1 MDTDIRTRATAL
13 ERSLSYTGWEQDVEY
28 FHSFSNRYPRESGV
42 RYTTNNSNSDYQVS
56 SKFLDDILTWMER
69 KEAEHSIDRENE
81 HFTTPAIETDFTLSN
96 DETISTN
103 GMGGPEDLCY
113 NRNRSDY
120 EIRMLRRALH
130 DNSESRTA
138 RRQLLSSRLNI
149 DLDTRDEGAQS
160 NLRRFHEGE
169 SERTEYYTRI
179 MASDGLSTSRSSEE
193 CIYNSLEP
201 NSRSYEVIDG
211 ERHGVH
217 LGKDRCKESESKSEE
232 KTKTFTLLKCVICLE
247 GTRSRIFVPCGHLCI
262 CEDCNTNMAFAFD
275 NVTCPVCR
283 SPAKDVIKIYL

>member
-81 HFTTPAIETDFTLSN
+81 HFTTPALETDFTLSN

-130 DNSESRTA
+130 DNSVSRTA
-138 RRQLLSSRLNI
+138 RRQL
-149 DLDTRDEGAQS
+149 
-160 NLRRFHEGE
+160 HEGE
-169 SERTEYYTRI
+169 SERTEYYSRI
-179 MASDGLSTSRSSEE
+179 MASDGFSTSRSSEE
-193 CIYNSLEP
+193 CINNSLES
-201 NSRSYEVIDG
+201 NSQSYEVIDD

-217 LGKDRCKESESKSEE
+217 LGKDRCKECESKSEE